1 MKTNFY
7 AIKSWYILE
16 TPVIVQRNCGNILKI
31 ITYSHPDMKPGN
43 SQDNPT
49 LSPSLL
55 ADLKQHGTIKE
66 LEEGDLLF
74 REHSS
79 IHSVPIVL
87 EGSVKIYQTDDDFR
101 EMLLYYL
108 KEGETCI
115 MSILDGLYNED
126 SKIKAIAHEK
136 TRILLIP
143 VHKLGVLTKNYPQWV
158 DYIFRAYHLR
168 FRELLDVV
176 NAVAFKKMDERLMTF
191 LTQKAELLGSNTLEI
206 THDEL
211 AWELGTARVVIS
223 RLLKKMEEENL
234 ITLARNKIT
243 LL

>member
-1 MKTNFY
+1 MRHTR
-7 AIKSWYILE
+7 L
-16 TPVIVQRNCGNILKI
+16 
-31 ITYSHPDMKPGN
+31 
-43 SQDNPT
+43 QDNPI
-49 LSPSLL
+49 LSPTLL

-74 REHSS
+74 RENSS
-79 IHSVPIVL
+79 IHSVPVVL
-87 EGSVKIYQTDDDFR
+87 EGSIKIYQTDDDYR

-136 TRILLIP
+136 TRVLLIP

-176 NAVAFKKMDERLMTF
+176 NAVAFKKMDDRLMNF
-191 LTQKAELLGSNTLEI
+191 LTKKADLLESKTLEI
-206 THDEL
+206 THEEL
-211 AWELGTARVVIS
+211 ARELGTARVVIS

-234 ITLARNKIT
+234 VELARNRIT